1 MGNRVRQV
9 ALSEATP
16 EIRKIYQ
23 LIFSDRDPVAQ
34 PGTATGSPGD
44 YWTTL
49 ALVPDILK
57 MSSDVLFALLQ
68 PGRKLKPEYRELAIL
83 RTAMVGNCRF
93 EYSQHLKLAR
103 QIGLPEDKLQAI
115 KGWTTSNKFD
125 QAERAVMAATDELI
139 GRNLVEDATFAA
151 LKQHLSDEQ
160 IVELLFVITTYRMHG
175 MLVRALHLEFD
186 NDTTARMQEV
196 PGPPANPRDLPHNP
210 ERAS

>member
-9 ALSEATP
+9 PLAEATP

-23 LIFSDRDPVAQ
+23 LIFTDRDPVAR

-68 PGRKLKPEYRELAIL
+68 PGRKLRAEHRELAIL
-83 RTAMVGNCRF
+83 RTAIVGDCRF

-103 QIGLPEDKLQAI
+103 QIGIPEDRLQAI
-115 KGWTTSNKFD
+115 KSW
-125 QAERAVMAATDELI
+125 AT
-139 GRNLVEDATFAA
+139 
-151 LKQHLSDEQ
+151 
-160 IVELLFVITTYRMHG
+160 
-175 MLVRALHLEFD
+175 
-186 NDTTARMQEV
+186 
-196 PGPPANPRDLPHNP
+196 
-210 ERAS
+210 

>member
-9 ALSEATP
+9 PLAEATP

-23 LIFSDRDPVAQ
+23 LIFTDRDPVAR

-68 PGRKLKPEYRELAIL
+68 PGRKLRAEHRELAIL
-83 RTAMVGNCRF
+83 RTAIVGDCRF

-103 QIGLPEDKLQAI
+103 QIGIPEDRLQAI
-115 KGWTTSNKFD
+115 KSWATSDRFD
-125 QAERAVMAATDELI
+125 QAERAVMAATDEI
-139 GRNLVEDATFAA
+139 VGRNLVEDATFTA
-151 LKQHLSDEQ
+151 LKHHLSDEQ
-160 IVELLFVITTYRMHG
+160 IVELFFVITTYRMHG
-175 MLVRALHLEFD
+175 MMVRALHLEFD
-186 NDTTARMQEV
+186 NDTTARMAEV
-196 PGPPANPRDLPHNP
+196 PGPQVKSA
-210 ERAS
+210 